1 MKLNKLLTLTVLIP
15 ASALL
20 LAQSP
25 GKKSE
30 SVYTQ
35 KPKDL
40 EAVFFTPENFN
51 IKADGKTDVSDQLQ
65 EAINKVKTEKNF
77 GIVFLPEG
85 RYMISKTIH
94 IPPAVRLIG
103 YGKERPEIILARN
116 SPGYQIPDPESQY
129 PEKYMIFFTGNLV
142 TEGWKKST

>member
-94 IPPAVRLIG
+94 PTLGRCSLLHLFVMNGL
-103 YGKERPEIILARN
+103 YLENEC
-116 SPGYQIPDPESQY
+116 
-129 PEKYMIFFTGNLV
+129 
-142 TEGWKKST
+142 